1 MSISKALILQEFER
15 LSVVFKIENI
25 AATVSLYA
33 EALGDMQEDR
43 FTQVCHAILRE
54 WEAHYLPKPAW
65 FISKAI
71 ELAHGD
77 SQERRKALPFAEP
90 EVASC
95 PAYVRQWMQLDVQA
109 GEDLYDRLRNARRQA
124 ANRLMAEHL
133 SRTGKRLSQ
142 LNAPMLSAIEKD
154 ASVVACC
161 QAIKAHHNR
170 DWRAEMAALKMSVGD
185 EAISVEVVWTDIA
198 DDIGSAM
205 PEGEDDRALAVAG
218 NYDDF

>member
-1 MSISKALILQEFER
+1 MSISKALILQEFEK

-33 EALGDMQEDR
+33 EALGDMQDAR
-43 FTQVCHAILRE
+43 FTQVCNAILRE

-90 EVASC
+90 DVASC

-109 GEDLYDRLRNARRQA
+109 GEDLYDRLRNARRTV
-124 ANRLMAEHL
+124 ANRLIAQHL
-133 SRTGKRLSQ
+133 ADTGKRLNS
-142 LNAPMLSAIEKD
+142 LTGPMLSAIEKD
-154 ASVVACC
+154 PSVIACC
-161 QAIKAHHNR
+161 QAINAHHNR
-170 DWRAEMAALKMSVGD
+170 DWRAEMVALKESVGED
-185 EAISVEVVWTDIA
+185 AISVEVVWSE
-198 DDIGSAM
+198 IGSAM
-205 PEGEDDRALAVAG
+205 PADDRELVAAG
-218 NYDDF
+218 NCNDF

>member
-1 MSISKALILQEFER
+1 MLNLGLFQQQIELLREMLGSSTLTPEAISAYYGAVNHL
-15 LSVVFKIENI
+15 N
-25 AATVSLYA
+25 
-33 EALGDMQEDR
+33 DDR
-43 FTQVCHAILRE
+43 FLQCCGTALKE
-54 WEAHYLPKPAW
+54 LEFFPKPKW
-65 FISKAI
+65 FCEKAI

-142 LNAPMLSAIEKD
+142 LNGLMLSAIEKD
-154 ASVVACC
+154 AAVVACC

-205 PEGEDDRALAVAG
+205 PTEEDDRALAVAG